1 MVNGC
6 RHGGGK
12 VNSNRMDSYTDKFD
26 VSIFLE
32 SFYYVSHSR
41 WNSYNG
47 LRNESSSSANRPARA
62 KNGDTILFHVTPP
75 STSPPKEQIKV
86 LIGERFGVNIFPSP
100 THLIVVHI

>member
-32 SFYYVSHSR
+32 SFYYC
-41 WNSYNG
+41 
-47 LRNESSSSANRPARA
+47 L
-62 KNGDTILFHVTPP
+62 IHVGTR
-75 STSPPKEQIKV
+75 TMD
-86 LIGERFGVNIFPSP
+86 
-100 THLIVVHI
+100 